1 MHAFI
6 FTFQNY
12 NFSLFPCHCV
22 NIQLPYALILENKT
36 FLRRNY
42 YYSKRVNYNV
52 LDPLSGAQMGSNHT
66 KNRGRKSPDTL
77 PSRIRYK
84 YKGEKHFYFC
94 CVMLGCSDSLEIE
107 I

>member
-1 MHAFI
+1 MHSFI

-22 NIQLPYALILENKT
+22 NIQLPYALILENKK

-42 YYSKRVNYNV
+42 YYSK
-52 LDPLSGAQMGSNHT
+52 MGSNHT

-94 CVMLGCSDSLEIE
+94 CVMFGCSDSLEIE